1 MGHLQVL
8 GPFTWEPGYELLY
21 WVPYVREREGVAV
34 TRGGAG
40 IWYAPRE
47 TVDAYDILGFE
58 TYSELLR
65 QRGSIKSYSLSDV
78 LDARILRELDAE
90 SLLHPSQCLLDVKKP
105 GLDVHY
111 ERLPKPPRLD
121 GLPDRYTA
129 VRFYRNGP
137 LKNPQKIWAALER
150 AEHPIVVLKQDR
162 QFDNHSEIDDINE
175 HHHRHNNRHGR
186 ENSDGQN
193 LAFQSLIYGPRHSLD
208 TLSRV
213 VAHAEQYICTYG
225 GLSYLGP
232 LYGVPTIAVSDGGKL
247 TAHAAQEDKMIA
259 ACGAQFIRTN

>member
-1 MGHLQVL
+1 MDVSPHRRACCDRVKIL

-21 WVPYVREREGVAV
+21 WVHLVRDRPETVV

-40 IWYAPRE
+40 VWYAQK
-47 TVDAYDILGFE
+47 TLDAYDILGFE
-58 TYSELLR
+58 TYSELRR
-65 QRGSIKSYSLSDV
+65 QRASIKSYSLSDV
-78 LDARILRELDAE
+78 LDARILHEIGADSA
-90 SLLHPSQCLLDVKKP
+90 LHPSQRLLDVKKS
-105 GLDVHY
+105 GLDIRY
-111 ERLPKPPRLD
+111 ERLPKPSRLD
-121 GLPDRYTA
+121 GLPSRYTA

-150 AEHPIVVLKQDR
+150 AEYPIVVLKQDQ
-162 QFDNHSEIDDINE
+162 QFDNHSEINDLVGDV
-175 HHHRHNNRHGR
+175 
-186 ENSDGQN
+186 
-193 LAFQSLIYGPRHSLD
+193 IYGPRHSLD

-232 LYGVPTIAVSDGGKL
+232 LYGVPTLAVSDGGKL
-247 TAHAAQEDKMIA
+247 TAHAKQEDRMIE

>member
-1 MGHLQVL
+1 MGALQVL

-21 WVPYVREREGVAV
+21 WVHLVRDRPETVV

-40 IWYAPRE
+40 VWYAQKAL
-47 TVDAYDILGFE
+47 DAYDIIGFDR
-58 TYSELLR
+58 YMALR
-65 QRGSIKSYSLSDV
+65 VGNKGNEA
-78 LDARILRELDAE
+78 LDAAILHRLDAE
-90 SLLHPSQCLLDVKKP
+90 SALHPAQVLSDVKKG
-105 GLDVHY
+105 GLDVRY
-111 ERLPKPPRLD
+111 ERLPQPPRLE
-121 GLPDRYTA
+121 GLPARYTA

-137 LKNPQKIWAALER
+137 LKNPQKIWAALEQ

-162 QFDNHSEIDDINE
+162 QFDNHSEIGDLVGDV
-175 HHHRHNNRHGR
+175 
-186 ENSDGQN
+186 
-193 LAFQSLIYGPRHSLD
+193 IYGPRHSLD

-247 TAHAAQEDKMIA
+247 TAHAAQEDKMIE
-259 ACGAQFIRTN
+259 ACGAQFRRTH